1 MKHLSK
7 MVGAFTMQGSKFMVY
22 PKDGKENVQIWYK
35 GDFKRRGLENDSEI
49 SFSRPLP
56 KINKYFLGFFL
67 EKEWMGDKAE
77 AYYSENLSESGYK
90 GLSGNRAYVYDRR
103 NATKQR
109 IPDAVTTCEMA

>member
-1 MKHLSK
+1 
-7 MVGAFTMQGSKFMVY
+7 MVGAFTMQGSEKMYKF
-22 PKDGKENVQIWYK
+22 GIKEI
-35 GDFKRRGLENDSEI
+35 
-49 SFSRPLP
+49 SRPLP

>member
-1 MKHLSK
+1 
-7 MVGAFTMQGSKFMVY
+7 
-22 PKDGKENVQIWYK
+22 
-35 GDFKRRGLENDSEI
+35 
-49 SFSRPLP
+49 
-56 KINKYFLGFFL
+56 
-67 EKEWMGDKAE
+67 MGDKAE